1 MLIDIFSS
9 NISLALI
16 CFSDLNL
23 VTVILT
29 ESSEL
34 LLTLF
39 EWICVF
45 FLVAVRKYFQP
56 VVNSDIIRHVICEL
70 FAIILELFIN
80 YQALKFQQS
89 RGYQSILRE
98 LQKTVNFS
106 GVTFWILWIAFYGQV
121 TI

>member
-1 MLIDIFSS
+1 MLINIFSS
-9 NISLALI
+9 YVGLALI

-45 FLVAVRKYFQP
+45 FFVTVRKYFQP

-70 FAIILELFIN
+70 LAIILELFIN

-106 GVTFWILWIAFYGQV
+106 GVAFWILWIAFYGQV